1 MFQRDGVWTFSVLG
15 VTVRVRELP
24 RNNIA
29 IYHQICE
36 PVRELVEP
44 ICRGRGFWSAQFN
57 NWVVFEQFKGLVLE
71 ELGRLAGKG

>member
-15 VTVRVRELP
+15 VTVRARELP

-29 IYHQICE
+29 IYHPICE

-44 ICRGRGFWSAQFN
+44 ICRGRGF
-57 NWVVFEQFKGLVLE
+57 GVLSTTT
-71 ELGRLAGKG
+71 GSYSSSSRARYWRNSGG